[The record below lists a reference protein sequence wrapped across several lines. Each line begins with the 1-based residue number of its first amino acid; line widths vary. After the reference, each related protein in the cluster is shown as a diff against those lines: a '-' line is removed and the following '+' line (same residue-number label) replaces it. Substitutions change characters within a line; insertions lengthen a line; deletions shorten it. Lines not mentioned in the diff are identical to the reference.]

1 MRTNFLCMTVFL
13 CITNL
18 LPGSVANERHARRE
32 FNASCNWDSIANSNP
47 SVYWINME
55 GSTDRRQY
63 MEDQLKL
70 LKFRNHRVTAVTPVS
85 PTYNISKL
93 QKPCKRNTEKDISSI
108 LSHLSAIHTAIY
120 SEESTT
126 DGISDDV
133 AKRNL
138 RYKSNRH
145 SEARRSEQSPKM
157 SDYALII
164 EDDVQFVYQL
174 NFSALISSAPE
185 NFGILQ
191 LSTSNEEALKLLWST
206 FKEKTAAEKDI
217 YNDLENLGKL
227 NFLRHYD
234 KNLNASERLWT
245 QNLWTSHTKDGKT
258 SLFWSAQAYL
268 INKKVI
274 KPFIDDVV
282 ERHHDGSLSFKIIN
296 SFDPRICK
304 RTKKFP
310 CILSNCLFSDTYI
323 YAGGGP
329 TYVSNIPLFTGAVV
343 GLKSDLHQNQVG
355 VHKKGFERMDSLVDK
370 MRHGYNAMEFIEREK
385 LKSPIPTKHSFS
397 DALIVPSFIMN
408 PRTCVPNTKIIPSS
422 LL

>member
-1 MRTNFLCMTVFL
+1 MRTTFFSS
-13 CITNL
+13 IIFYFISNL
-18 LPGSVANERHARRE
+18 LSESVANDRHPRSVS
-32 FNASCNWDSIANSNP
+32 NASCNWDSTADSNP

-63 MEDQLKL
+63 MEDQLKF
-70 LKFRNHRVTAVTPVS
+70 LKFRNQRVTAVTPAS
-85 PTYNISKL
+85 PTYNISEL
-93 QKPCKRNTEKDISSI
+93 QKPCNRNTEKDISSI
-108 LSHLSAIHTAIY
+108 LSHLTAIHNAIY
-120 SEESTT
+120 SEESTS
-126 DGISDDV
+126 DGMSGDV
-133 AKRNL
+133 VQRNL
-138 RYKSNRH
+138 RNKRNRN
-145 SEARRSEQSPKM
+145 SEAKRPAQPPKM

-206 FKEKTAAEKDI
+206 FKEKSAAEKET
-217 YNDLENLGKL
+217 YNDLEKVEKQ

-234 KNLNASERLWT
+234 KNLTARERLWT
-245 QNLWTSHTKDGKT
+245 QNLWTSHTKDGRT

-268 INKKVI
+268 INKRII

-282 ERHHDGSLSFKIIN
+282 ERHTGGSLSFKIIN
-296 SFDPRICK
+296 SFNPSVCK

-310 CILSNCLFSDTYI
+310 CILANCLFSDTYI

-329 TYVSNIPLFTGAVV
+329 TYVTNIPLFTGAAV
-343 GLKSDLHQNQVG
+343 GLKSDMHQNQVG
-355 VHKKGFERMDSLVDK
+355 VHKKGFERMDNLIGKV
-370 MRHGYNAMEFIEREK
+370 RRGYNAIEFAEREK
-385 LKSPIPTKHSFS
+385 FKSSIPAEHSFS

-408 PRTCVPNTKIIPSS
+408 PRTCVPSTEVIPNSS
-422 LL
+422 L